1 MHFQHFCFPC
11 ICLKSYRRDYME
23 WKNCSIFYAVAY
35 WRFCSIFNANGKI
48 ILIWCIVCCYALEI
62 LKNFPFLYREESAC
76 STEKCCRR
84 LKGVW
89 EDYRTTKND
98 FPLSFWILKSSSLL
112 KNRARSFDYRRQSQ
126 HISFI
131 TSSNSMALKNV
142 IPFIL
147 MLTHVSS
154 CLARS
159 GNMFSPG
166 FVSVSKSLPSWP
178 ILSAGTSVTVAL
190 VLSLFLTFEHL
201 CAYHQPEVLFFPT
214 LVWFKE
220 FIRVW
225 VAFILEFWV
234 FGYFILSVISLSDSV
249 FTFAYCRSKNSWLVL
264 FWWFQCMLFNQ

>member
-23 WKNCSIFYAVAY
+23 WKNCLIFYAVAY

-126 HISFI
+126 HISPHYLFQQYG
-131 TSSNSMALKNV
+131 TEKCD
-142 IPFIL
+142 PFHFNADPCEQLFGSIRE
-147 MLTHVSS
+147 H
-154 CLARS
+154 
-159 GNMFSPG
+159 
-166 FVSVSKSLPSWP
+166 
-178 ILSAGTSVTVAL
+178 
-190 VLSLFLTFEHL
+190 VLSWLCFRVEVITKLADFECRNICNCCSGSIIVSNLWASMCIPSTWGAFLSYL
-201 CAYHQPEVLFFPT
+201 GL
-214 LVWFKE
+214 
-220 FIRVW
+220 I
-225 VAFILEFWV
+225 
-234 FGYFILSVISLSDSV
+234 
-249 FTFAYCRSKNSWLVL
+249 
-264 FWWFQCMLFNQ
+264 